1 MKRKILSLSLAII
14 MAVMPFTAFAEEIDN
29 KTSTERDAEQTA
41 HQKKIMI
48 KLQM

>member
-29 KTSTERDAEQTA
+29 NGERG
-41 HQKKIMI
+41 
-48 KLQM
+48 